1 MPLVPING
9 LGCTALAAGLV
20 LGLATASRA
29 ASPTLYVHYNAACTF
44 AVVGDAGTAVTTIP
58 PGTYQVVIDTPF
70 AFANEEAKCSSV
82 EFRLSGPGVSV
93 TTDLGSGDSVT
104 EEVTETLQP
113 SSTYTLQDD
122 AQPAQTRRTLTTTA
136 SGSPATTDSSSSS
149 SSSTCASSSAGKT
162 GSSSQGSSQ
171 SVLGT
176 TITTTFRGT
185 LAAAVSSTG
194 KLTLTKGGRSV
205 SNLKSGRYT
214 FIVQD
219 RSAKSDFTI
228 QQLHRNPLTLTGLAF
243 VGTHK
248 TTVDLKPGQWTFY
261 SYSSKTNYFI
271 VIP

>member
-1 MPLVPING
+1 
-9 LGCTALAAGLV
+9 
-20 LGLATASRA
+20 
-29 ASPTLYVHYNAACTF
+29 
-44 AVVGDAGTAVTTIP
+44 
-58 PGTYQVVIDTPF
+58 
-70 AFANEEAKCSSV
+70 
-82 EFRLSGPGVSV
+82 
-93 TTDLGSGDSVT
+93 VT
-104 EEVTETLQP
+104 EGFTETLQP

-122 AQPAQTRRTLTTTA
+122 AQPAQTGRTLTTTA
-136 SGSPATTDSSSSS
+136 SGSPATTDSSSGLSS
-149 SSSTCASSSAGKT
+149 SLPSPSSPTVKAGST
-162 GSSSQGSSQ
+162 SQGSSQ

-176 TITTTFRGT
+176 SIATTFRGT
-185 LAAAVSSTG
+185 LAGAVSSTG

-219 RSAKSDFTI
+219 RSAKADFTI

-261 SYSSKTNYFI
+261 SYNSKTNYFI